1 MSAPVR
7 GRQVE
12 GLASTLREA
21 YESQSQMLDLCAEA
35 CDEQRSSEV
44 RFGSVSQG
52 VGVRAGGLGVEASGP
67 AISRRHIAK
76 LDQGQEPEAS
86 HRRVMKGIRMTS
98 DHHLGATSVPVNAQ
112 GVLLK
117 P

>member
-1 MSAPVR
+1 VQKLATSSDPQRSGLDLFRKAWEF
-7 GRQVE
+7 GLE
-12 GLASTLREA
+12 GLASKHRDRQ
-21 YESQSQMLDLCAEA
+21 Y
-35 CDEQRSSEV
+35 
-44 RFGSVSQG
+44 
-52 VGVRAGGLGVEASGP
+52 RAGTSP
-67 AISRRHIAK
+67 N